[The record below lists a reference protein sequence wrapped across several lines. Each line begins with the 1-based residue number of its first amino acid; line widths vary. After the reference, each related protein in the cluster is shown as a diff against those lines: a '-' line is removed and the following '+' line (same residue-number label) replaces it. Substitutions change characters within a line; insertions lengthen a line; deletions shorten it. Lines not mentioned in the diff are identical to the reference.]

1 MQFEPG
7 DRRRVLPRHLRPA
20 QPPET
25 FSYRIRPAEAADLP
39 HIREIYDHFVRNSI
53 VTLDA
58 HTRGIPHW
66 RDRFALLRRLGL
78 PFLVAV
84 SPRGGVLGFALA
96 QPWAGGNAYR
106 HTVEDSIYLSPGAG
120 GKGLG
125 TALLQALIDACESL
139 GIREMVAVI
148 SDSQA
153 DASVRLHARLGFTE
167 AGRTGRVA
175 HRFGRDI
182 GTVYMKRRLR
192 PSRGRRLFGSG
203 R

>member
-7 DRRRVLPRHLRPA
+7 DRRRVLPRHLRPTPA
-20 QPPET
+20 PEV
-25 FSYRIRPAEAADLP
+25 FSFAIRPVEAADLP
-39 HIREIYDHFVRNSI
+39 HIREIYDHFVRNSV

-66 RDRFALLRRLGL
+66 RDKFTLLNRLRL

-84 SPRGGVLGFALA
+84 SPGGAVLGFALA

-106 HTVEDSIYLSPGAG
+106 YTVEDSIYLGPGAG

-125 TALLQALIDACESL
+125 TALLQALIDACEQL

-153 DASVRLHARLGFTE
+153 DASVRLHARLGFEE

-182 GTVYMKRRLR
+182 GTLYMKRRLR
-192 PSRGRRLFGSG
+192 PAKGRRLFGSA